1 MAINKGKLYCRL
13 AYRACLIFMVL
24 FTGKYLAY
32 FIMWTPRQSLVLANC
47 DTIISWSR
55 ICKCIQLY
63 IKFYKE
69 MGVIYHIRQNHVPKL
84 ISGAP
89 NIILSDL
96 KISLWPVYIYF
107 LMVSSHLSPQT
118 QSKLSCCIAD
128 ILVWRV
134 ARQCG
139 AVISE

>member
-55 ICKCIQLY
+55 I
-63 IKFYKE
+63 
-69 MGVIYHIRQNHVPKL
+69 
-84 ISGAP
+84 
-89 NIILSDL
+89 
-96 KISLWPVYIYF
+96 
-107 LMVSSHLSPQT
+107 
-118 QSKLSCCIAD
+118 
-128 ILVWRV
+128 
-134 ARQCG
+134 
-139 AVISE
+139 

>member
-55 ICKCIQLY
+55 ICKCI
-63 IKFYKE
+63 
-69 MGVIYHIRQNHVPKL
+69 
-84 ISGAP
+84 
-89 NIILSDL
+89 
-96 KISLWPVYIYF
+96 
-107 LMVSSHLSPQT
+107 
-118 QSKLSCCIAD
+118 
-128 ILVWRV
+128 
-134 ARQCG
+134 
-139 AVISE
+139 